1 MRAGEVVVDSVFDDD
16 VTDASFLP
24 AMESQVDMPHDVGQ
38 AAPITPPMSS
48 MQLPPKPRQPHSTR
62 LHDDD
67 TNVEQDAKKA
77 ETEQQKKQRLNQIM
91 QFNESMIRV
100 VTVGSDEFATMDD
113 YTTELN
119 MEDDIAEDELWA
131 DEDQVN
137 LTDVPDALWSD
148 EPLDKS
154 PAAPPDWIDKLADEV
169 EINRLLSMGVLQ
181 RKAESNLEQV
191 GTLTT
196 RFVYDWRKKMHKSGV
211 EKWMRRSRF
220 VAREFASEKRN
231 DTYAPATGCHTSNLT
246 PLIYLKMLGDEPD
259 ESCNSSS
266 YKATLASL
274 DIKDAFLQV
283 PQDRVI
289 GVELYGAEYLVLR
302 NLPGQRLGAKAWYWH
317 FRNYVS
323 EVLKC
328 CWCAEQP
335 CIGKCIVDGV
345 HNTFIIHVD
354 DLLFAGSHD
363 FWVNRFLPAMTFKVQ
378 HKLQ

>member
-48 MQLPPKPRQPHSTR
+48 MQLPPTPRQPHSTR

-220 VAREFASEKRN
+220 VAREFASEKRS
-231 DTYAPATGCHTSNLT
+231 DTYAPATGCHTSNLI
-246 PLIYLKMLGDEPD
+246 PLIYLKM
-259 ESCNSSS
+259 
-266 YKATLASL
+266 
-274 DIKDAFLQV
+274 F
-283 PQDRVI
+283 
-289 GVELYGAEYLVLR
+289 
-302 NLPGQRLGAKAWYWH
+302 
-317 FRNYVS
+317 
-323 EVLKC
+323 
-328 CWCAEQP
+328 
-335 CIGKCIVDGV
+335 
-345 HNTFIIHVD
+345 
-354 DLLFAGSHD
+354 
-363 FWVNRFLPAMTFKVQ
+363 
-378 HKLQ
+378 